1 MIKFYF
7 ELLCYYTSTII
18 IMMVKMEMYCTTWKN
33 ANFFLFLT
41 PVLSKNYQK
50 LMMLYVDYK
59 QSLFFLGPSSKTL
72 ETRKWP
78 RAWVKARYGRGTTK
92 EILSSRAAALVSR
105 VSHLC
110 RSRKRACALPLLNL
124 KKKRGCSQSAL
135 YVPLIKRWY
144 LSFRDPSL
152 RKNIWEHLPIISAPL
167 WPNNVELITI

>member
-50 LMMLYVDYK
+50 LMMLYGDYK

-110 RSRKRACALPLLNL
+110 RSTLARMCTPLTKPEEKERLLAVYALCTLD
-124 KKKRGCSQSAL
+124 KK
-135 YVPLIKRWY
+135 VI
-144 LSFRDPSL
+144 SL
-152 RKNIWEHLPIISAPL
+152 F
-167 WPNNVELITI
+167 